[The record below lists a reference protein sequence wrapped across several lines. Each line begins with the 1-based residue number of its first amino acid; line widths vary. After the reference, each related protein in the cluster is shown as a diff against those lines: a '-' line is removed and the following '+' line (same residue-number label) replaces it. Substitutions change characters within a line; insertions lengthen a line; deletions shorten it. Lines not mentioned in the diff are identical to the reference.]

1 MPAAGRDVRRDDA
14 SILHIGHSTRA
25 MAEFVDLLNDAGANP
40 SYGKAM

>member
-14 SILHIGHSTRA
+14 SILHIGHLIRA
-25 MAEFVDLLNDAGANP
+25 ITEFVDLLNDAGANP